1 MDQHGHTIKITVEYT
16 GKTPFAEEVQG
27 NPTFH
32 HIKLAAMK
40 AFELEPAAANNYV
53 LQDGGTDLSDQAHV
67 NSLGRSVLMLQ
78 LTLKEEP
85 VKG

>member
-1 MDQHGHTIKITVEYT
+1 MDQHGKTIKITVEYT
-16 GKTPFAEEVQG
+16 GKTPFAEEVHG
-27 NPTFH
+27 NLTFH

-40 AFELEPAAANNYV
+40 AFELEPSAASSYV
-53 LQDGGTDLSDQAHV
+53 LQDGGTDLPDQAHV
-67 NSLGRSVLMLQ
+67 DSLGRAVLLLH